1 MPPSIDL
8 VSAPL
13 DGTINVPKTFE
24 FKDNKNRY
32 KTDNAVD
39 QIETMI
45 AQYSNPS
52 WPTIHGD
59 AEPGTTVLLTGST
72 GNLGSHILETLLRD
86 PKFLRIYAFNRHSP
100 HQPLDRHIKR
110 FENNGFD
117 KACLT
122 SDKLIFVEGDTSQDN
137 LGIDPSLF
145 NEVHM
150 ILSPCFEM

>member
-13 DGTINVPKTFE
+13 DGTINVPQTIESKG
-24 FKDNKNRY
+24 NKGRY

-39 QIETMI
+39 QIEKMI
-45 AQYSNPS
+45 AQYSNPN
-52 WPTIHGD
+52 WPTIHGNP
-59 AEPGTTVLLTGST
+59 EPGTVVLLTGST

-86 PKFLRIYAFNRHSP
+86 PKILRIYAFNRHSP
-100 HQPLDRHIKR
+100 RQPLDRHIER

-117 KACLT
+117 KSCLT

-145 NEVHM
+145 NEVCIM
-150 ILSPCFEM
+150 PPCFEM